1 MRTIPIYAINYYE
14 DKYFIRLFAH
24 FKINGKYIPQF
35 YTFIKNKHKELPNTI
50 YIHKYTKL
58 P

>member
-24 FKINGKYIPQF
+24 FKNNGKYIPQF
-35 YTFIKNKHKELPNTI
+35 YTFIKNKHKESPNTIYI
-50 YIHKYTKL
+50 YIHKYT
-58 P
+58 